1 MNNDYV
7 WWFAML
13 GICSTSIGLSN
24 ASKNEEQ
31 VETQKRIE
39 QKLDKLLEM
48 MNNE

>member
-1 MNNDYV
+1 MIMYGG
-7 WWFAML
+7 L
-13 GICSTSIGLSN
+13 LCCGICSTSIGLSN

-39 QKLDKLLEM
+39 QKLDKLLGM